1 MKNQE
6 FKEMY
11 ADLLSMNWK
20 GKNVWEKI
28 CDNTLTAAPHF
39 KGELFGENKNFKLMV
54 VGRAVNGWEYDFN
67 NCVSENDV
75 LNERIKILEETMDA
89 LEAQIDVMLIEMQE
103 ENEMK
108 DKLIKELEA
117 QVFKDFIIKLI
128 NDKTHED

>member
-1 MKNQE
+1 MDFINDAIIQKLLDNIAKLKQE
-6 FKEMY
+6 NAALYQCVIE
-11 ADLLSMNWK
+11 A
-20 GKNVWEKI
+20 EKY
-28 CDNTLTAAPHF
+28 
-39 KGELFGENKNFKLMV
+39 KK
-54 VGRAVNGWEYDFN
+54 
-67 NCVSENDV
+67 ENDV

>member
-1 MKNQE
+1 MDFINDAIIQK
-6 FKEMY
+6 
-11 ADLLSMNWK
+11 LLDNIAK
-20 GKNVWEKI
+20 LKRENEALYQRVIEAEKY
-28 CDNTLTAAPHF
+28 
-39 KGELFGENKNFKLMV
+39 KK
-54 VGRAVNGWEYDFN
+54 
-67 NCVSENDV
+67 ENDV

>member
-1 MKNQE
+1 MDFINDVIIQKLLDNIAKLKQE
-6 FKEMY
+6 NTALYQRVIE
-11 ADLLSMNWK
+11 A
-20 GKNVWEKI
+20 EKY
-28 CDNTLTAAPHF
+28 
-39 KGELFGENKNFKLMV
+39 KK
-54 VGRAVNGWEYDFN
+54 
-67 NCVSENDV
+67 ENDV

>member
-1 MKNQE
+1 MDFINDAIIQKLLDNIAKLKQE
-6 FKEMY
+6 NAALYQRVIE
-11 ADLLSMNWK
+11 A
-20 GKNVWEKI
+20 EKY
-28 CDNTLTAAPHF
+28 
-39 KGELFGENKNFKLMV
+39 KK
-54 VGRAVNGWEYDFN
+54 
-67 NCVSENDV
+67 ENDV